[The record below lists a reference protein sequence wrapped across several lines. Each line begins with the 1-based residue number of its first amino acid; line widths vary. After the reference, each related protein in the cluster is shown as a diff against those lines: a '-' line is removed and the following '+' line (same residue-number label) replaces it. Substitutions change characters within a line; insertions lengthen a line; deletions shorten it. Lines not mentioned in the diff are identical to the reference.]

1 MNKLE
6 RIITGD
12 GSHSLRVPGM
22 DETYHSRHGAVAE
35 SQHVFIEKGLNA
47 IDTREGSV
55 RVFEVG
61 FGTGLNALLAWIW
74 AKANNKIVQMVS
86 VEKYPLPVEEAEML
100 NYGTEV
106 TEATTADY
114 QRLHRNKWNEVVD
127 LDDRFSLLKMNC
139 DLDEVDLL
147 ASFDLVFY
155 DAFGPRVQPNMWS
168 VEKLA
173 VVECILVPGGVLVT
187 YCAQGQ
193 FRRNLKSLGMHWES
207 IPGPPGKR
215 EMTRAVKPN
224 RRDG

>member
-1 MNKLE
+1 MTKPE

-12 GSHSLRVPGM
+12 GSHSLSVPDL
-22 DETYHSRHGAVAE
+22 DETYHSRHGAVTE
-35 SQHVFIEKGLNA
+35 SQHVFINEGLGTFDPNLSA
-47 IDTREGSV
+47 V
-55 RVFEVG
+55 RIFEVG

-74 AKANNKIVQMVS
+74 AKTRNSNVRMVS
-86 VEKYPLPVEEAEML
+86 VEKYPLPADESEML

-106 TEATTADY
+106 EEASEEEFR
-114 QRLHRNKWNEVVD
+114 RLHRTPWNEDVV
-127 LDDRFSLLKMNC
+127 LDENFSLHKMNC
-139 DLDEVDLL
+139 DLDEVDLH
-147 ASFDLVFY
+147 SQFDLVFY
-155 DAFGPRVQPNMWS
+155 DAFGPRVQPNMWT

-173 VVECILVPGGVLVT
+173 VVERLLVPGGVLVT

-224 RRDG
+224 RRDV